1 MTIATQ
7 AIDYEV
13 YLLSRPAILCISS
26 FLIHSAASLLREL
39 ATKMKMEFSR
49 KLLIGRLK
57 DQRNCSEK
65 KELEKECREQ
75 KKTSSESLMH
85 PQVYWKKYKRRQCSQ
100 KVRVS
105 TIKRNTNWINN
116 LGNRDGGR
124 Y

>member
-1 MTIATQ
+1 MRIATQ

-13 YLLSRPAILCISS
+13 YLLAGPAILCIFN

-49 KLLIGRLK
+49 KLLTGRLK

-85 PQVYWKKYKRRQCSQ
+85 PQIYWKN
-100 KVRVS
+100 
-105 TIKRNTNWINN
+105 IKEDNAVKKSEWV
-116 LGNRDGGR
+116 L
-124 Y
+124 